1 MKGHVRIATI
11 AFALFCAPDFAAAQT
26 ANPAGT
32 NQKSQALTHLELTPI
47 QKEMIFTAIRRSSVK
62 IANPPRNL
70 DVSIGAQVASSTE
83 LYALPD
89 QVVADVPDLKSFRF
103 TIVNNTLL
111 LIDPAS
117 MRVVEII
124 R

>member
-1 MKGHVRIATI
+1 MKGHVRYRHDC
-11 AFALFCAPDFAAAQT
+11 FCVVLRTGLAAAQT

-32 NQKSQALTHLELTPI
+32 NQQSQALKHLELTPI
-47 QKEMIFTAIRRSSVK
+47 QKEIIFTAIRRSSVK
-62 IANPPRNL
+62 IANPPSNL

-89 QVVADVPDLKSFRF
+89 QVVADVPDLKFFRF

>member
-11 AFALFCAPDFAAAQT
+11 AFVLFCAPDFAAAQT

-32 NQKSQALTHLELTPI
+32 NQQSQPLRQLELTPV
-47 QKEMIFTAIRRSSVK
+47 QKEMIFTTIRRSSVR
-62 IANPPRNL
+62 IANPPSNL

-83 LYALPD
+83 LYSLPD
-89 QVVADVPDLKSFRF
+89 QVVEDMPDLKSFRF
-103 TIVNNTLL
+103 TIVNTTLL